1 MSTVHALVRHLAN
14 HPCIQPTHR
23 YVVAVS
29 GGPDSLALL
38 HALCHVVTKT
48 QLAVFHLDHGL
59 RGAQSA
65 ADAQFVA
72 DTAQA
77 LGVVVQCDRA
87 DIAAE
92 APTYHNLSEA
102 ARVVRYRRMA
112 AYAAAC
118 HADAV
123 LVAHTQDD
131 QAETVLMRMVRGS
144 GTMGLAAMRPELPW
158 QAWAPADIAGTA
170 RLIRP
175 LLDITRATILDYCAV
190 VALTPRQDPSNHNQ
204 DALRVRVRTH
214 LLPMLRH
221 EQPHITQLLAQSA
234 TIAADDYEVIDTIAD
249 QQWRTV
255 ARVMK
260 DAVLLTRQEFI
271 PLAISVQRALIRR
284 AIQQVYGSVRN
295 VSFVHIEAMRTALI
309 AGTPPA
315 HLPPAPI
322 QVASEQTGMRIGAPP
337 PHPPVPMYRGAV
349 RQLVPN
355 QPVECGTFAL
365 DVRIQ
370 PAPHM
375 RTPWQ
380 VALLPHATYT
390 LRTRQAGDR
399 IGIGHGHHRRI
410 QDVLVDA
417 RIPASQRDTWP
428 LVCSGDTVVWVVGI
442 RVDPA
447 YCVTPD
453 AQSVFIS
460 CLIHGESTV

>member
-1 MSTVHALVRHLAN
+1 MSMLHALVRHLTN
-14 HPCIQPTHR
+14 HPLLQPTRR

-38 HALCHVVTKT
+38 HALCHVIPQT

-72 DTAQA
+72 DTAHA
-77 LGVVVQCDRA
+77 LGVSVQCDRA

-92 APTYHNLSEA
+92 APTHHNLSEA

-112 AYAAAC
+112 TYAAHC

-131 QAETVLMRMVRGS
+131 QAETVLMRLLRGS
-144 GTMGLAAMRPELPW
+144 GTMGLAAMRPLLAWSE
-158 QAWAPADIAGTA
+158 WAPADIAGGA
-170 RLIRP
+170 QLIRP
-175 LLDITRATILDYCAV
+175 LLDVSRTTILDYCAESGLV
-190 VALTPRQDPSNHNQ
+190 PRQDPSNHNQ

-214 LLPMLRH
+214 LLPMLRR

-234 TIAADDYEVIDTIAD
+234 TIAADDHDAMNALAD
-249 QQWRTV
+249 QQWGTV
-255 ARVMK
+255 VRVMG
-260 DAVLLTRQEFI
+260 DAVLLTRHAFI
-271 PLAISVQRALIRR
+271 PLAVSVQRILIRR
-284 AIQQVYGSVRN
+284 ALQQVYGSVRN

-309 AGTPPA
+309 DGTTPSQMPP
-315 HLPPAPI
+315 HPI
-322 QVASEQTGMRIGAPP
+322 QVAIEHAGMRIGAPAT
-337 PHPPVPMYRGAV
+337 HPLVPMYRGAV
-349 RQLVPN
+349 HQIVPN
-355 QPVECGTFAL
+355 QSVECGTFAL

-375 RTPWQ
+375 HTPWQ

-428 LVCSGDTVVWVVGI
+428 LICSGDHVVWVVGI

-447 YCVTPD
+447 YCATPD
-453 AQSVFIS
+453 AQSMVIS
-460 CLIHGESTV
+460 CFMHRESTV